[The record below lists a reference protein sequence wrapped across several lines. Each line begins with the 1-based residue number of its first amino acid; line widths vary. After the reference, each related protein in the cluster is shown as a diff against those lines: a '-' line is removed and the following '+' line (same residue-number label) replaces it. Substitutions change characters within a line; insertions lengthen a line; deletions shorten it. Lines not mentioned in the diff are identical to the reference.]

1 MKKMNKSYILTA
13 LGVVGS
19 SLLNAPAS
27 ADLFKCVA
35 CTNKPANSSY
45 TSAGNGGNNCS
56 WTCNSGYSKNGSLC
70 CANKPAD
77 SSYSTNSCSWTCNS
91 NTVKNNNLCCKVSG
105 DHYTFESSNSCN
117 IKCDFGYSS
126 NGSGGATSGAI
137 SKCQKDYFMVE
148 LAGYLCDTRI
158 KVEQKR
164 FSVNGGSNGTLYCY
178 PATISGGE
186 LFDIYKVTNTV
197 GTAGLKNPKRT
208 ISWTY
213 NGKTYSKQFSSAS
226 ISTNYCT
233 VVKRE
238 TSNSNSV
245 WAGNVYYPDSTAGYS
260 VTEYYAICN
269 DKLLKFDKNKN
280 FVGELEL

>member
-105 DHYTFESSNSCN
+105 DHYTFESSDSCN

-137 SKCQKDYFMVE
+137 SKCHKDYFMVE
-148 LAGYLCDTRI
+148 RAGYLCDNRI
-158 KVEQKR
+158 KVEQGR
-164 FSVNGGSNGTLYCY
+164 TSVNGSSNGIQYCY
-178 PATISGGE
+178 PDTISGGE
-186 LFDIYKVTNTV
+186 LFDIYKVF
-197 GTAGLKNPKRT
+197 GGPKIGRP

-213 NGKTYSKQFSSAS
+213 NGKTYSKKLSSS
-226 ISTNYCT
+226 DLNCHYCRRIETEHNNST
-233 VVKRE
+233 
-238 TSNSNSV
+238 SL
-245 WAGNVYYPDSTAGYS
+245 WAANIYYSSSGNDCHSP
-260 VTEYYAICN
+260 TEYYAICN

-280 FVGELEL
+280 FVGEEL

>member
-105 DHYTFESSNSCN
+105 DHYTFESSDSCN

-148 LAGYLCDTRI
+148 LAGYLCDQRI
-158 KVEQKR
+158 KVEQER

-186 LFDIYKVTNTV
+186 LFDIYKVTNKV
-197 GTAGLKNPKRT
+197 GLKNTNRT

-226 ISTNYCT
+226 NSENYCT
-233 VVKRE
+233 RIQYD
-238 TSNSNSV
+238 NSSSP
-245 WAGNVYYPDSTAGYS
+245 WAGNICYPSTTGCS
-260 VTEYYAICN
+260 PNEYYAICN

-280 FVGELEL
+280 FVGEY